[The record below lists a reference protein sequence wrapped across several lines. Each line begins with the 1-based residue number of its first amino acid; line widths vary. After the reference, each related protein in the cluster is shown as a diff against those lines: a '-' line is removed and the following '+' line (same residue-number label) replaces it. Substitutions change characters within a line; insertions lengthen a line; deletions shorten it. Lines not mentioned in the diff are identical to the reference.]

1 MEKGHSSSFNE
12 GILIE
17 MFIVNTGFIE
27 IVRVIGLFSGILF
40 IKESIED
47 YGKTGVEDIVELVDE
62 VVEEDYS

>member
-1 MEKGHSSSFNE
+1 
-12 GILIE
+12 

-27 IVRVIGLFSGILF
+27 IVRVIGLFSGVLF

-47 YGKTGVEDIVELVDE
+47 DGKTGVEDIVELVYE